1 MVENHDIQDN
11 DRERGGS
18 VVEARQKRFKRPL
31 IKPYAAKQLF
41 DILVSNGHINQSRS
55 NSNRSK
61 NVPQE
66 DKKQEHQESNIY
78 RESDRMLN
86 TFYSSLPQQPFTL
99 SERELQLMHKIKA
112 KNNQDRFFEQVL
124 AKRSIA
130 ADPRDSLNK
139 SEKSE
144 DSPDGLR

>member
-1 MVENHDIQDN
+1 MVENHEIQDN
-11 DRERGGS
+11 ERERGGS

-31 IKPYAAKQLF
+31 IKPNAAKQLF
-41 DILVSNGHINQSRS
+41 DILVSNGHINQTRT
-55 NSNRSK
+55 NSSRSK
-61 NVPQE
+61 NAPIE
-66 DKKQEHQESNIY
+66 AKKEEQPENNIY

-112 KNNQDRFFEQVL
+112 KNNQERFFEQVL

-130 ADPRDSLNK
+130 MDHRDSLNK

-144 DSPDGLR
+144 DSPDGMR